1 MVVLDS
7 LCTVESGNQHAP
19 PIRLTA
25 SLRVWHTWVMFVI
38 TTAGHVDHGKSTL
51 IHALSGIHPDRLKEE
66 KARGMTIEL
75 GFAWVTLP
83 SGREISMVDVP
94 GHERFVRNMLMGV
107 GGVDFALM
115 IVAADEGVMPQT
127 REHLAILD
135 LLNVERGITVITK
148 SDLVDEEWLELVS
161 GDVEDLL
168 EGTTL
173 QGSPLVAV
181 SAETGNGVPELL
193 AKIDAQLNQLDAH
206 ADLGRPRLPVDRAFT
221 MSGFG
226 AVITGTLTG
235 GKLQAGQEVVLLPGD
250 RRARIRGLQ
259 SHRATL
265 GEALPGTRVAV
276 NLSGI
281 EHNEIERGDLLTV
294 PGWLESSN
302 AFDASLRV
310 ISAAPRPVRHNHRL
324 LLFAGSREVPVK
336 VRVLEGDR
344 IAPGES
350 GWVQL
355 RTTGAVPMLRGD
367 RFILRNTQDTLAGGV
382 VLVPEAS
389 RHRRNDPA
397 IVVELETLASGSDE
411 SAVLQTLRSIEPAT
425 VAELGHHANLSANDA
440 KELAEQLVESDDA
453 IDIGTA
459 ESVLLYS
466 AQGWA
471 TVRSAAENVLSG
483 YHASLPLRPGMPR
496 EELRN
501 RLKLKAGPFLRVV
514 NTLERENLLMH
525 DGALLW
531 LPSHTVELNSEQ
543 QQRVNAYLASLA
555 TDPYSPPTDTL
566 LEVELLAGLES
577 KGTVVR
583 ASEVVYLGSAFSEM
597 EKRVSEHAAAGGQIN
612 INEVREL
619 FGSSRKYVLAFLEE
633 LDRRGVTIRRGD
645 DRILR
650 GK

>member
-1 MVVLDS
+1 
-7 LCTVESGNQHAP
+7 
-19 PIRLTA
+19 
-25 SLRVWHTWVMFVI
+25 MFVI

-75 GFAWVTLP
+75 GFAWVTLQ
-83 SGREISMVDVP
+83 SGREISIVDVP

-107 GGVDFALM
+107 GGVDLALL

-135 LLNVERGITVITK
+135 LLNVEHGITVVTK
-148 SDLVDEEWLELVS
+148 SDLVDDDWLELVS
-161 GDVEDLL
+161 ADIEELL

-173 QGSPLVAV
+173 QGSPLIAV
-181 SAETGNGVPELL
+181 SAETASGVPELL
-193 AKIDAQLNQLDAH
+193 SEIDSQLDQLEAH

-226 AVITGTLTG
+226 AVVTGTLTG
-235 GKLQAGQEVVLLPGD
+235 GRLRVGQEVTLLPGG

-259 SHRATL
+259 SHRSTL
-265 GEALPGTRVAV
+265 DEALPGTRVAV

-281 EHNEIERGDLLTV
+281 EHNDIERGDLLTV
-294 PGWLESSN
+294 PGWLEPSN

-324 LLFAGSREVPVK
+324 VLFAGSREVPVT
-336 VRVLEGDR
+336 VRVLEGDG
-344 IAPGES
+344 ILPGES

-355 RTTGAVPMLRGD
+355 RTTGTVPMLRGD
-367 RFILRNTQDTLAGGV
+367 RFILRDTQDTLAGGV
-382 VLVPEAS
+382 VLVPDAP
-389 RHRRNDPA
+389 RHRRNDST
-397 IVVELETLASGSDE
+397 VVTELETLSSGSGE
-411 SAVLQTLRSIEPAT
+411 SAALQTLRSIEPAT
-425 VAELGHHANLSANDA
+425 IAELGRHANLSENEA
-440 KELAEQLVESDDA
+440 KSLAEQLVESKDA
-453 IDIGTA
+453 IDIGVA
-459 ESVLLYS
+459 ESALLYS

-471 TVRSAAENVLSG
+471 TVRSAAESALSG
-483 YHASLPLRPGMPR
+483 YHASFPLRPGMPR

-514 NTLERENLLMH
+514 NMLEEQNLLKN
-525 DGALLW
+525 DGALVW
-531 LPSHTVELNSEQ
+531 LPSHSVELSPEQ
-543 QQRVNAYLASLA
+543 QRRVDAYLASLA
-555 TDPYSPPTDTL
+555 ADPYSPPTDTPL
-566 LEVELLAGLES
+566 DVELLVGLES
-577 KGTVVR
+577 QGKVIR
-583 ASEVVYLGSAFSEM
+583 AGEVVYLGSAFSEM
-597 EKRVSEHAAAGGQIN
+597 EKRVAEHAGAGGQIN

-650 GK
+650 

>member
-1 MVVLDS
+1 
-7 LCTVESGNQHAP
+7 
-19 PIRLTA
+19 
-25 SLRVWHTWVMFVI
+25 MFVI

-83 SGREISMVDVP
+83 SGREISIVDVP

-107 GGVDFALM
+107 GGVDLALL

-135 LLNVERGITVITK
+135 LLNVEHGITVVTK
-148 SDLVDEEWLELVS
+148 SDLVDVDWLELVS
-161 GDVEDLL
+161 ADVEELL

-173 QGSPLVAV
+173 QGSPLIAV
-181 SAETGNGVPELL
+181 SAETGGGVPDLL
-193 AKIDAQLNQLDAH
+193 AEIDSQLDQLEAH

-226 AVITGTLTG
+226 AVVTGTLTG
-235 GKLQAGQEVVLLPGD
+235 GRLRVGQEVTLLPGD

-259 SHRATL
+259 SHQNTL
-265 GEALPGTRVAV
+265 NEALPGTRVAV

-281 EHNEIERGDLLTV
+281 EHNDIERGDLLTV
-294 PGWLESSN
+294 SGWLEPSN

-324 LLFAGSREVPVK
+324 VLFAGSREVPVT
-336 VRVLEGDR
+336 VRLLEGDG
-344 IAPGES
+344 ILPGES

-355 RTTGAVPMLRGD
+355 RTTGTVPMLRGD
-367 RFILRNTQDTLAGGV
+367 RFILRDTQDTLAGGV
-382 VLVPEAS
+382 ILVPDAP
-389 RHRRNDPA
+389 RHRRNDSA
-397 IVVELETLASGSDE
+397 VVSELETLSSGSGE
-411 SAVLQTLRSIEPAT
+411 SAALQTLRSIEPAT
-425 VAELGHHANLSANDA
+425 IAELGRNANLSENEASS
-440 KELAEQLVESDDA
+440 LAEQLVESKDA
-453 IDIGTA
+453 IDIGVA
-459 ESVLLYS
+459 ESALLYS

-471 TVRSAAENVLSG
+471 TVKAAAESALSG
-483 YHASLPLRPGMPR
+483 YLTSFPLRPGMPR

-514 NTLERENLLMH
+514 NMLEQQNLLMH
-525 DGALLW
+525 DGALVW
-531 LPSHTVELNSEQ
+531 LPSHTVELSPEQ
-543 QQRVNAYLASLA
+543 QRRVDAYLASLA
-555 TDPYSPPTDTL
+555 ADPYSPPTDTPL
-566 LEVELLAGLES
+566 DVELLTGLENEG
-577 KGTVVR
+577 KVVR
-583 ASEVVYLGSAFSEM
+583 AGEVVYLGSAFSEM
-597 EKRVSEHAAAGGQIN
+597 EKRVAEHARAGGQIN

-650 GK
+650 

>member
-1 MVVLDS
+1 M
-7 LCTVESGNQHAP
+7 AP
-19 PIRLTA
+19 AHCAHHLSHPSPGIWQTSA
-25 SLRVWHTWVMFVI
+25 MFVI

-51 IHALSGIHPDRLKEE
+51 IQAMSGIHPDRLKEE

-83 SGREISMVDVP
+83 SGREISIVDVP

-107 GGVDFALM
+107 GGVDLALL

-135 LLNVERGITVITK
+135 LLNVERGIAVITK
-148 SDLVDEEWLELVS
+148 ADLVDDDWLELVS
-161 GDVEDLL
+161 TDAEELL

-173 QGSPLVAV
+173 EGSPLVAV
-181 SAETGNGVPELL
+181 SAETGKGIPELL
-193 AKIDAQLNQLDAH
+193 LAIDEQLDRLNAH

-226 AVITGTLTG
+226 AVVTGTLNG
-235 GKLQAGQEVVLLPGD
+235 GRLRTGQEVELLPGG

-259 SHRATL
+259 SHQTTL
-265 GEALPGTRVAV
+265 DEALPGTRVAV

-281 EHNEIERGDLLTV
+281 EHHEIERGDLLTL
-294 PGWLESSN
+294 PGWLKPSN

-310 ISAAPRPVRHNHRL
+310 IGAAPRPVRHNHRL
-324 LLFAGSREVPVK
+324 LLFAGSSEAAVT
-336 VRVLEGDR
+336 VRLLQGDE

-355 RTTGAVPMLRGD
+355 RTTGTLPMLRGD
-367 RFILRNTQDTLAGGV
+367 RFILRDTQDTMAGGV
-382 VLVPEAS
+382 VLVPGAA
-389 RHRRNDPA
+389 RHRRNDPTVIA
-397 IVVELETLASGSDE
+397 ELETLASGSGE
-411 SAVLQTLRSIEPAT
+411 SAALQTLRSVEPAT
-425 VAELGHHANLSANDA
+425 VAELGRQTNMSESEAG
-440 KELAEQLVESDDA
+440 ELLKQLVESKDA
-453 IDIGTA
+453 VDIGTDDA
-459 ESVLLYS
+459 PLFYS
-466 AQGWA
+466 ATGWA
-471 TVRSAAENVLSG
+471 AMRSAAENALSG
-483 YHASLPLRPGMPR
+483 YHSSFPLRVGMPR

-514 NTLERENLLMH
+514 NTLSQEGVLIH

-531 LPSHTVELNSEQ
+531 LPSHTVNLSSEQ
-543 QQRVNAYLASLA
+543 QARVDAYLASLA
-555 TDPYSPPTDTL
+555 ADPYSPPTGSPLDP
-566 LEVELLAGLES
+566 ELLAGLES
-577 KGTVVR
+577 QGKVVR
-583 ASEVVYLGSAFSEM
+583 AGEVVFLGSAFSDM
-597 EKRVSEHAAAGGQIN
+597 QKRVAEHAGNGGQIN

-650 GK
+650 GQ

>member
-1 MVVLDS
+1 
-7 LCTVESGNQHAP
+7 
-19 PIRLTA
+19 
-25 SLRVWHTWVMFVI
+25 MFVI

-83 SGREISMVDVP
+83 SGREISIVDVP

-107 GGVDFALM
+107 GGVDLALL
-115 IVAADEGVMPQT
+115 IIAADEGVMPQT

-135 LLNVERGITVITK
+135 LLNVERGITVLTK
-148 SDLVDEEWLELVS
+148 SDLVDDDWLELVS
-161 GDVEDLL
+161 ADVEELL

-173 QGSPLVAV
+173 AGSPLIAV
-181 SAETGNGVPELL
+181 SAETGNGVPQLL
-193 AKIDAQLNQLDAH
+193 AAIDAQLDQLDEH

-226 AVITGTLTG
+226 AVVTGTLTG
-235 GKLQAGQEVVLLPGD
+235 GRLRTGLEVVLLPGG

-259 SHRATL
+259 SHRSKL
-265 GEALPGTRVAV
+265 DEALPGTRVAV

-281 EHNEIERGDLLTV
+281 EHHEIERGDLLTV
-294 PGWLESSN
+294 PGWLEPSN

-310 ISAAPRPVRHNHRL
+310 IAAAPRPVRHNHKL
-324 LLFAGSREVPVK
+324 VLFSGSREVPVT
-336 VRVLEGDR
+336 VRLLEGDG

-355 RTTGAVPMLRGD
+355 RTTGTIPMLRGD
-367 RFILRNTQDTLAGGV
+367 RFILRDTQDTLAGGV
-382 VLVPEAS
+382 VLVLEAS
-389 RHRRNDPA
+389 RHHRNDPA
-397 IVVELETLASGSDE
+397 VITELEILASGSGE
-411 SAVLQTLRSIEPAT
+411 SAALQTLRAIEPAT
-425 VAELGHHANLSANDA
+425 VSELGRRANVSENAA
-440 KELAEQLVESDDA
+440 RELAEQLVESRDA
-453 IDIGTA
+453 VDIGTA
-459 ESVLLYS
+459 ESSLLYS

-471 TVRSAAENVLSG
+471 TVKSAAESSLSV
-483 YHASLPLRPGMPR
+483 YHGSFPLRSGMPS

-514 NTLERENLLMH
+514 DALESESVLVH
-525 DGALLW
+525 DGALLR
-531 LPSHTVELNSEQ
+531 LPSHTVELSPEQ
-543 QQRVNAYLASLA
+543 QRRVDAYLASLA
-555 TDPYSPPTDTL
+555 TDPYSPPTDTPL
-566 LEVELLAGLES
+566 DLELLVGLES

-583 ASEVVYLGSAFSEM
+583 AGEVVYLGSAFSEM
-597 EKRVSEHAAAGGQIN
+597 EKRVSEHVAAGGLIN
-612 INEVREL
+612 INEVRDL

-645 DRILR
+645 DRIMR